1 MKIGIIGSGIVGQQL
16 GLGLSRLGHEVKI
29 GTRDPSKLND
39 WLNQAGK
46 KSSAGSN
53 EEAAKYGEMIVLA
66 TRWEGTEN
74 AVMLAGIENFAGKI
88 VLDVTNPLD
97 FSKGGPPRLDS
108 SPGDSGGEKVQR
120 WLPLSK
126 VVKAFNIIN
135 AYIMVGPEREEG
147 DPDLFICG
155 NDQEAKNL
163 ITEISR
169 KWGWKNII
177 DLGDIAESYWLEA
190 LAMVWIH
197 YGFKYNIWTHAFK
210 LLKK

>member
-1 MKIGIIGSGIVGQQL
+1 MKIGIIGSGVVGQQL

-29 GTRDPSKLND
+29 GTRDPSKLKD

-46 KSSAGSN
+46 KATAGSN
-53 EEAAKYGEMIVLA
+53 EDAAKFGEMIVLA
-66 TRWEGTEN
+66 TNWT
-74 AVMLAGIENFAGKI
+74 GIENAIMLSGKENFIGKI

-97 FSKGGPPRLDS
+97 FSRGTPPRLDS
-108 SPGDSGGEKVQR
+108 SPDNSGGEKVQR
-120 WLPLSK
+120 WLPDSK

-135 AYIMVGPEREEG
+135 AYIMVGPKREEG

-155 NDQEAKNL
+155 NDQTAKNQV
-163 ITEISR
+163 EDFAG
-169 KWGWKNII
+169 KWGWKSII
-177 DLGDIAESYWLEA
+177 DLGNISEAYWLEA

-197 YGFKYNIWTHAFK
+197 YGFKTNTWTHAFK